1 MLPNDRPVKDG
12 DLETEPEFEVL
23 VCGADENLSISR
35 EDPEDVRDAEAVF
48 PSLAPAAVPVDRFS
62 MALAPACALEDP
74 NREPCPAL
82 FVPAR
87 REEAAVPLARVAG
100 STLLTVPFAF
110 LTWLVNLW

>member
-1 MLPNDRPVKDG
+1 VKDD
-12 DLETEPEFEVL
+12 DLETEPEFE
-23 VCGADENLSISR
+23 NLSIFR
-35 EDPEDVRDAEAVF
+35 EDPVDVRDAVAVF
-48 PSLAPAAVPVDRFS
+48 PSLVPAAVPVDRFTI
-62 MALAPACALEDP
+62 ALAPACALAEP
-74 NREPCPAL
+74 SREPCSAL